1 MVLDLRLNEKIGLS
15 GDNLL
20 FYLSL
25 FARITKDKEG
35 DNLLSFV
42 GYLLDEKRQKRRQP
56 SFF

>member
-25 FARITKDKEG
+25 FARITKDKKG

-42 GYLLDEKRQKRRQP
+42 GYLLDEKR
-56 SFF
+56 